1 MKEIKSVRIRKS
13 NVKEASLDLRLVLF
27 DKAFG
32 ARSVKGVEANIKGFD
47 AKDMRSISPE
57 IEYKGS
63 RYKDL
68 EDDKIIEEYIKWYNK
83 FTSAESGKE
92 VSFQIVQDPWL
103 VDPPLFRSFGF
114 DPYYLNNGAEL
125 YIKWFQRDLTWENTN
140 NLGTGETEFG
150 LVTGVTSGTIP
161 DIISIRNDEPI
172 GLTDSTGATLSV
184 GPDYGDRYIIGPF
197 PSGPNWSNIPKWT
210 IVSWP
215 MIITGLDDYTPK
227 WIKTK
232 PEIGMTVKVTEYLS
246 INGLF
251 LPEERLY
258 EYKEGPYVSVGGL
271 NWSNESGM
279 EMDAIKGSSFSMVTV
294 PGGMSFPK
302 YDTSFKDSLLKSIEC
317 FNPKTGERL
326 MFSDQTIKKWGLDN
340 KDYYFPGSV
349 KDKDII
355 SKFLEVWRTMVPS
368 EVDLCPDTTVSKNPK
383 CELIEYKSPIE
394 LPIEKTADQLNNES
408 RGNLSSNKIKLN
420 IKLPEEFI
428 VNAREDVPKFSI
440 WVGEPQ
446 VESIGEFDFGAGE
459 LLVDSEYIEST
470 FEGCDESQLEHQE
483 YESSEVQRETE
494 KEAESINTTPYIPG
508 KYKLDLIPGEF
519 MTNSKTMI
527 RCCQIGG
534 KPVNVNIADKLLDL
548 LDAAK
553 KSGIKITVN
562 SGFRPGY
569 GKSIS
574 TKSEGGVSVS
584 ADSQEVL
591 YNRFLKNGSPDTAKP
606 GSSKHGSGI
615 AVDLSTGTRT
625 GAKGISTMSDSSS
638 KVYTWL
644 VKNSW
649 KFGFVRAVGTEEW
662 HYEYWPD
669 QAKNGP
675 YARIK
680 KSNKLYYSDLGIN
693 NLQGPNWGSS
703 IT

>member
-32 ARSVKGVEANIKGFD
+32 ARSVKGVDANIKGFD

-114 DPYYLNNGAEL
+114 DPYYLNNGCE
-125 YIKWFQRDLTWENTN
+125 
-140 NLGTGETEFG
+140 
-150 LVTGVTSGTIP
+150 V
-161 DIISIRNDEPI
+161 IISWFESD
-172 GLTDSTGATLSV
+172 
-184 GPDYGDRYIIGPF
+184 
-197 PSGPNWSNIPKWT
+197 
-210 IVSWP
+210 
-215 MIITGLDDYTPK
+215 
-227 WIKTK
+227 
-232 PEIGMTVKVTEYLS
+232 KVT
-246 INGLF
+246 
-251 LPEERLY
+251 
-258 EYKEGPYVSVGGL
+258 VAGGIK
-271 NWSNESGM
+271 WSNESGM

-394 LPIEKTADQLNNES
+394 LPIEKTAEQLNNES

-440 WVGEPQ
+440 WIGEPQ

-459 LLVDSEYIEST
+459 LLSIGDEYQEDIFTGLQEVYQ
-470 FEGCDESQLEHQE
+470 EPDPNRPDE
-483 YESSEVQRETE
+483 
-494 KEAESINTTPYIPG
+494 IP
-508 KYKLDLIPGEF
+508 
-519 MTNSKTMI
+519 
-527 RCCQIGG
+527 
-534 KPVNVNIADKLLDL
+534 DL
-548 LDAAK
+548 LD
-553 KSGIKITVN
+553 SDRGSDGIIEPN
-562 SGFRPGY
+562 SIDVAP
-569 GKSIS
+569 
-574 TKSEGGVSVS
+574 
-584 ADSQEVL
+584 
-591 YNRFLKNGSPDTAKP
+591 AKP
-606 GSSKHGSGI
+606 
-615 AVDLSTGTRT
+615 D
-625 GAKGISTMSDSSS
+625 
-638 KVYTWL
+638 
-644 VKNSW
+644 
-649 KFGFVRAVGTEEW
+649 
-662 HYEYWPD
+662 
-669 QAKNGP
+669 
-675 YARIK
+675 
-680 KSNKLYYSDLGIN
+680 SNKLKDIIKYACLSTYNPDGNKKSSGKCARYTFNHANNFVRTLLKKEPQGKKNAAGGNANQEGYFKALEAIGYKRSDQGTVTKKSLINILSDKSKWNLGDVVCYWGVNAPTSHKNKGGVEYGHTQIFTDGYHGTSN
-693 NLQGPNWGSS
+693 KWTSDNEGNFGSS
-703 IT
+703 FVYNKYPVDNWRFLIFKSPTSTKDGQKKYNVA